1 MTDDQVHAVTW
12 TAVTTLQ
19 RVGASSTGTELI
31 GADLRHADLTAADLS
46 DAVLIGVVYH
56 DAALAGT
63 DTRPRSGD
71 ENPGQASHHSSG
83 PGPPGPCMPARQ
95 RSNRIGFLPSP
106 PRR

>member
-1 MTDDQVHAVTW
+1 M
-12 TAVTTLQ
+12 
-19 RVGASSTGTELI
+19 

-46 DAVLIGVVYH
+46 DAILIGVVYD

-83 PGPPGPCMPARQ
+83 PGPRDHACRRTSDQIAL
-95 RSNRIGFLPSP
+95 GFY
-106 PRR
+106 RRRLGGS